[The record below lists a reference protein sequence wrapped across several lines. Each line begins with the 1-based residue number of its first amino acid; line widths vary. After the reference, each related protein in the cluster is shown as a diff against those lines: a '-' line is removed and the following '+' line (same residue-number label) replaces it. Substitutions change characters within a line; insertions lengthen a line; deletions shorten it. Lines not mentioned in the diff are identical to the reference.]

1 MTKKQKEA
9 KTPEQTLSDVR
20 SWLKAEIK
28 KRKDILN
35 DDFMQ
40 SNMYAMDLGF
50 LEIEMDLYKQV
61 LRKLGK

>member
-61 LRKLGK
+61 LKKLGK